1 MNNIIFFRL
10 YIFTKI
16 ILKDKF
22 ELSIIKDKYVL
33 HSKLKLVF
41 TTKDIYRLES
51 FFINHINSYDEIK
64 ARQLLRKAFDLFL
77 SYENLRIYE
86 KDGYFYIGSIEITGK
101 PPWIYRTFMSF
112 FKLEEYLILKTDFS
126 IEIINQLICPKCGN
140 LYYEIKSNNNATIF
154 TCYCGNTTIDIL

>member
-1 MNNIIFFRL
+1 MNDIIFFRL
-10 YIFTKI
+10 YIFTKT
-16 ILKDKF
+16 ILKDKY
-22 ELSIIKDKYVL
+22 ELSIIKGEYVL

-51 FFINHINSYDEIK
+51 FFIHHINLYDEIK

-86 KDGYFYIGSIEITGK
+86 KDGYFYIASIDTRK
-101 PPWIYRTFMSF
+101 PLWIYRTFTSF

-126 IEIINQLICPKCGN
+126 IEIINELICPKCGN

-154 TCYCGNTTIDIL
+154 TCYCGKTTIDVL